1 MIISMKNVSYRRQ
14 GKNLL
19 EDINWEFKEGE
30 RWAILGLNGAG
41 KSTLLRIL
49 MAEFWKS
56 SGDLTV
62 LGVEFGRGDIP
73 SLRTKIGV
81 VGSFLAER
89 FPIDLTAEQIV
100 LTGKYKSSI
109 LYKEYGQAE
118 IDEAAAM
125 LREIRAGHLI
135 GRTYASL
142 SQGERQLLLIA
153 RSLMENPAIL
163 ILDEATVGL
172 DLLARERLLQH
183 IDHICQLPTAP
194 AIIFVTHHAEEI
206 TSNFSHV
213 LLLKEGKVLTQ
224 GPKEKILT
232 PELLGDFYG
241 NQVELI
247 ELGEERIFI
256 KPILD

>member
-118 IDEAAAM
+118 INEATAM

-224 GPKEKILT
+224 GPKQDILT
-232 PELLGDFYG
+232 PELLSDFYG

-247 ELGEERIFI
+247 DLGEGRLFI
-256 KPILD
+256 KPIL

>member
-81 VGSFLAER
+81 VGPFLAER

-109 LYKEYGQAE
+109 LYKEYSQAE

-183 IDHICQLPTAP
+183 INHICQLPTAP
-194 AIIFVTHHAEEI
+194 AIIYVTHHAEEI

>member
-118 IDEAAAM
+118 INEATAM

-232 PELLGDFYG
+232 PELLGVFYG

>member
-1 MIISMKNVSYRRQ
+1 MIISMKNVHYKRQ
-14 GKNLL
+14 GKTIL
-19 EDINWEFKEGE
+19 EDINWEFRKGE

-49 MAEFWKS
+49 MAEFWKT

-109 LYKEYGQAE
+109 LYREYGQAE
-118 IDEAAAM
+118 LDEAIDM
-125 LREIRAGHLI
+125 LKTIKAEHLI

-153 RSLMENPAIL
+153 RSLMEEPAIL

-172 DLLARERLLQH
+172 DLLARERLLHH
-183 IDHICQLPTAP
+183 IDYICQLPTAP
-194 AIIFVTHHAEEI
+194 AIIYVTHHTEEI
-206 TSNFSHV
+206 TDNFTHV
-213 LLLKEGKVLTQ
+213 LLLKDGMVLAQ
-224 GPKEKILT
+224 GPKEDILT
-232 PELLGDFYG
+232 PELLSDFYG

-247 ELGEERIFI
+247 DLGEGRLFI
-256 KPILD
+256 KPIL

>member
-118 IDEAAAM
+118 IDEATAM

-232 PELLGDFYG
+232 PDLLSDFYG

-247 ELGEERIFI
+247 DLGEGRWFI
-256 KPILD
+256 KPIL

>member
-1 MIISMKNVSYRRQ
+1 MIISMKNVSYSRQ

-62 LGVEFGRGDIP
+62 LGVEFGKGDIP

-81 VGSFLAER
+81 VGSFLVER

-194 AIIFVTHHAEEI
+194 AIIYVTHHAEEI

>member
-118 IDEAAAM
+118 INEATAM

-247 ELGEERIFI
+247 DLGEGRLFI
-256 KPILD
+256 KPIL

>member
-118 IDEAAAM
+118 INEATAM

-194 AIIFVTHHAEEI
+194 AIIYVTHHAEEI

-213 LLLKEGKVLTQ
+213 LLLKEGKVLAQ
-224 GPKEKILT
+224 GPKQDILT
-232 PELLGDFYG
+232 PDLLSDFYG

-247 ELGEERIFI
+247 DLGEGRWFI
-256 KPILD
+256 KPIL

>member
-118 IDEAAAM
+118 INEATAM

-194 AIIFVTHHAEEI
+194 AIIYVTHHAEEI

>member
-1 MIISMKNVSYRRQ
+1 MIISMKNVSYSRQ

-172 DLLARERLLQH
+172 NLLARERLLQH

-194 AIIFVTHHAEEI
+194 AIIYVTHHAEEI

>member
-118 IDEAAAM
+118 IDEATAM

-135 GRTYASL
+135 GQTYASL

-194 AIIFVTHHAEEI
+194 AIIYVTHHAEEI

>member
-1 MIISMKNVSYRRQ
+1 MIISMKNVHYKRQ
-14 GKNLL
+14 GKTIL
-19 EDINWEFKEGE
+19 EDINWEFRKGE

-49 MAEFWKS
+49 MAEFWKT

-62 LGVEFGRGDIP
+62 LGMEFGKGDIP

-109 LYKEYGQAE
+109 LYREYGQTELDQAIE
-118 IDEAAAM
+118 M
-125 LREIRAGHLI
+125 LTTIKADHLI

-153 RSLMENPAIL
+153 RSLMEEPAIL

-172 DLLARERLLQH
+172 DLLARERLLHH
-183 IDHICQLPTAP
+183 IDHICQLSTAP
-194 AIIFVTHHAEEI
+194 AIIYVTHHAEEI
-206 TSNFSHV
+206 TDNFTHV
-213 LLLKEGKVLTQ
+213 LLLKDGKVLAQ
-224 GPKEKILT
+224 GAKQDILT
-232 PELLGDFYG
+232 PELLSDFYG

-247 ELGEERIFI
+247 DLGEGRLFI
-256 KPILD
+256 KPIL

>member
-1 MIISMKNVSYRRQ
+1 MIISMKNVHYKRQ
-14 GKNLL
+14 GKTML
-19 EDINWEFKEGE
+19 EDINWEFKKGE

-49 MAEFWKS
+49 MAEFWKT

-62 LGVEFGRGDIP
+62 LGVEFGKGDIP

-109 LYKEYGQAE
+109 LYREYGQAE
-118 IDEAAAM
+118 LDEAIDM
-125 LREIRAGHLI
+125 LKTIKAEHLI
-135 GRTYASL
+135 GRAYASL

-153 RSLMENPAIL
+153 RSLMEEPAIL

-172 DLLARERLLQH
+172 DLLARERLLHH
-183 IDHICQLPTAP
+183 IDYLCQLPTAP
-194 AIIFVTHHAEEI
+194 AIIYVTHRAEEI
-206 TSNFSHV
+206 TDNFTHV
-213 LLLKEGKVLTQ
+213 LLLKDGMVLAQ
-224 GPKEKILT
+224 GPKEDILT
-232 PELLGDFYG
+232 PELLSDFYG

-247 ELGEERIFI
+247 DLGEGRLFI
-256 KPILD
+256 KPIL

>member
-1 MIISMKNVSYRRQ
+1 MIISMKNVHYKRQ
-14 GKNLL
+14 GKTIL
-19 EDINWEFKEGE
+19 EDINWAFRKGE

-49 MAEFWKS
+49 MAEFWKT

-62 LGVEFGRGDIP
+62 LGVEFGKGDIP

-109 LYKEYGQAE
+109 LYREYGQAE
-118 IDEAAAM
+118 LDEAIDM
-125 LREIRAGHLI
+125 LKTIKAEHLI

-142 SQGERQLLLIA
+142 SQGERQL
-153 RSLMENPAIL
+153 
-163 ILDEATVGL
+163 
-172 DLLARERLLQH
+172 
-183 IDHICQLPTAP
+183 PTAP
-194 AIIFVTHHAEEI
+194 AIIYVTHHAEEI
-206 TSNFSHV
+206 TDNFTHV
-213 LLLKEGKVLTQ
+213 LLLKDGMVLAQ
-224 GPKEKILT
+224 GPKEDILT
-232 PELLGDFYG
+232 PELLSDFYG

-247 ELGEERIFI
+247 DLGEGRLFI
-256 KPILD
+256 KPIL

>member
-118 IDEAAAM
+118 INEATAM

-135 GRTYASL
+135 GRTYSSL

>member
-1 MIISMKNVSYRRQ
+1 MIISMKHVSYRRQ

-19 EDINWEFKEGE
+19 ENINWEYQEGQ

-49 MAEFWKS
+49 MAEFWKT

-62 LGVEFGRGDIP
+62 LGVEFGKGDIP

-109 LYKEYGQAE
+109 LYREYGQAE
-118 IDEAAAM
+118 LDQAEDM
-125 LREIRAGHLI
+125 LRSIEAGHLI
-135 GRTYASL
+135 GRSYASL

-172 DLLARERLLQH
+172 DLLARERLLKH

-194 AIIFVTHHAEEI
+194 AIIYVTHHAEEI
-206 TSNFSHV
+206 TSQFSHV
-213 LLLKEGKVLTQ
+213 LLLKDGKVLAQ
-224 GPKEKILT
+224 GLKEEILT
-232 PELLGDFYG
+232 PSLLGEFYEQ
-241 NQVELI
+241 QVELI
-247 ELGEERIFI
+247 DLGDERLFI
-256 KPILD
+256 KPLLD

>member
-1 MIISMKNVSYRRQ
+1 MVLSMKNLSYKRQ
-14 GKNLL
+14 GKAILS
-19 EDINWEFKEGE
+19 DINWDFKKGE

-49 MAEFWKS
+49 MAELWKTA
-56 SGDLTV
+56 GELTV
-62 LGVEFGRGDIP
+62 LGVSFGRGDIP
-73 SLRTKIGV
+73 NLRTKIGV

-109 LYKEYGQAE
+109 LYRDYGQAG
-118 IDEAAAM
+118 IDEARSM
-125 LREIRAGHLI
+125 LETIRAGHLI

-153 RSLMENPAIL
+153 RSLMEEPTLL

-194 AIIFVTHHAEEI
+194 AIIYVTHHAEEI
-206 TSNFSHV
+206 TDHFSHV
-213 LLLKEGKVLTQ
+213 LLLKEGRVLAQ
-224 GPKEKILT
+224 GPKADILT
-232 PELLGDFYG
+232 PDLLGDFYG
-241 NQVELI
+241 NRVELI
-247 ELGEERIFI
+247 ELGEGRIFI
-256 KPILD
+256 KPLLE

>member
-194 AIIFVTHHAEEI
+194 AIIYVTHHAEEI